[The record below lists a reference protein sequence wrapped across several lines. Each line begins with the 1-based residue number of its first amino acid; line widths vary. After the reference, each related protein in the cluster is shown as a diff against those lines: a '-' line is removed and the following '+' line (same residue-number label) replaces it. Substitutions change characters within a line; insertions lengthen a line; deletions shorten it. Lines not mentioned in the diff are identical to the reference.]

1 MGDLSHKIYCH
12 AVLQVK
18 RKSGATCQAFVDWA
32 GELGEQAS
40 EDLDDESKEILKI
53 RIEKFTSAWDVF
65 TNNVEDFSQN
75 NAEVCS
81 NVSSN
86 II

>member
-1 MGDLSHKIYCH
+1 MTFI
-12 AVLQVK
+12 LQDK
-18 RKSGATCQAFVDWA
+18 RQYGQTCQAFVDWA

-65 TNNVEDFSQN
+65 TSDVEDFSQN
-75 NAEVCS
+75 NAEVRS
-81 NVSSN
+81 NVNSN
-86 II
+86 TVQNRQSYPV

>member
-1 MGDLSHKIYCH
+1 MQD
-12 AVLQVK
+12 K
-18 RKSGATCQAFVDWA
+18 RQYGATCQAFVDWA

-65 TNNVEDFSQN
+65 TSNVEDFSQN
-75 NAEVCS
+75 NAEVRS

-86 II
+86 TVQNRQSYPV